1 MEIRKET
8 LCPARN
14 WVGASAGEVREV
26 LRLAGLTGSEAASFL
41 GLGSS
46 GGRTVRRWTSGDV
59 PVPYAV
65 WALLCH
71 RAGLG
76 SIWTDSELPKGY
88 SRVDVVL
95 PDHKAFQVRKWL
107 SDSEKF

>member
-1 MEIRKET
+1 MEIRKAV
-8 LCPARN
+8 LCPAQN
-14 WVGASAGEVREV
+14 WPGATKDEVREV

-41 GLGSS
+41 GLGAS
-46 GGRTVRRWTSGDV
+46 GSRTIRRWTGGEI
-59 PVPYAV
+59 PIPYAV

-76 SIWTDSELPKGY
+76 IIWEELELPKGHT
-88 SRVDVVL
+88 RLDVVL

-107 SDSEKF
+107 NP